1 MNALSL
7 IVLFV
12 TRKTTYL
19 SSIWRERNYPDR
31 FAKASECPNV
41 DYLVDKVKELFPD
54 YKGPM

>member
-7 IVLFV
+7 IVYIF
-12 TRKTTYL
+12 TNTQFY
-19 SSIWRERNYPDR
+19 SIWGERNYPDR

-41 DYLVDKVKELFPD
+41 DYLGEKVKELFTD